1 MLKQF
6 EEVLP
11 GLAERLV
18 SRMEKQS
25 DHRMKLEGIAVP
37 AQLSESKRGQW
48 LGFIVSVLF
57 LGASVWLAL
66 EGHDTVAGILGGSTI
81 VGLVTIFVVGKRQQ
95 KREFSESK

>member
-1 MLKQF
+1 MTDIDKSKNIKEVELPAELSLKLDSIIPDPKKREQLKKVFSVFISRSYSGALPPPEMLKQF

-37 AQLSESKRGQW
+37 AQLSESKRG
-48 LGFIVSVLF
+48 
-57 LGASVWLAL
+57 
-66 EGHDTVAGILGGSTI
+66 
-81 VGLVTIFVVGKRQQ
+81 
-95 KREFSESK
+95 